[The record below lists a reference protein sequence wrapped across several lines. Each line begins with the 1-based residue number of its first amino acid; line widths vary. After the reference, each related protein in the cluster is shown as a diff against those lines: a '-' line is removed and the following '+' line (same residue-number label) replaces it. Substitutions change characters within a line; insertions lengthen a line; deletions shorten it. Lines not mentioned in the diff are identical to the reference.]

1 LRIHFDITI
10 IGGGIL
16 GTSIAYFLSSVCSS
30 SNILL
35 VEQESKVAFHTSSR
49 NTGKVHAPFLYD
61 PVNKK
66 LFAKAASLGYDMWHK
81 YSMLKKVQFN
91 EDGVLEVATD
101 ESGIDRLQKYM
112 KWGEANGLKLE
123 RNLKFLEDTEVK
135 DIEPNV
141 RCCAALYC
149 LKDASTDYG
158 SLAMS
163 LLQDS
168 ESFGCKVLL
177 GYRVKQIK
185 RSGDVT
191 TISLIKLENKEET
204 GISTNF
210 VINAAGGNALD
221 IAHSMHVAKEYSDFH
236 FRGEYWVA
244 PPEYRDLTKL
254 SIYSVPKYPEYPFL
268 DPHWIVHLDRRCE
281 VGPNAVPVFSPYAYR
296 WTDNLRNALPK
307 IIELSMTVGGR
318 KIFYNRQFLTLASYE
333 LKSSLSKTAM
343 INRVKEF
350 LPQLKPA
357 AFSQRGTAGIRSSLI
372 DKEGKFVPDTLIIN
386 EYSSIHVLNFNS
398 PGATGALP
406 IAAMLVN
413 KLAQD
418 GIVSWSNC
426 KATKSLWDIRL
437 VADEMKG

>member
-1 LRIHFDITI
+1 MRTHFDITI

-16 GTSIAYFLSSVCSS
+16 GTSIASFLSSVCSS

-35 VEQESKVAFHTSSR
+35 IEQERKVAFHTSSR

-61 PVNKK
+61 PVKKK

-91 EDGVLEVATD
+91 EDGVLEVATN
-101 ESGIDRLQKYM
+101 ERGIDRLQKYM
-112 KWGEANGLKLE
+112 KWGEANGLTLE
-123 RNLKFLEDTEVK
+123 RNLRFLEQTEVK
-135 DIEPNV
+135 DMEPNV
-141 RCCAALYC
+141 QGCAALYC

-158 SLAMS
+158 TLAMR

-168 ESFGCKVLL
+168 ESFGCKILL

-185 RSGDVT
+185 RSGDIT
-191 TISLIKLENKEET
+191 NLSLIKLENKEEI
-204 GISTNF
+204 GISTDF
-210 VINAAGGNALD
+210 VVNAAGGNALD
-221 IAHSMHVAKEYSDFH
+221 IAHSMHIAKEYTDFH
-236 FRGEYWVA
+236 FRGEYWIS
-244 PPEYRDLTKL
+244 PSQYRDLTKL
-254 SIYSVPKYPEYPFL
+254 SIYSVPKYPDYPFL
-268 DPHWIVHLDRRCE
+268 DPHWIVHVGRMCE

-296 WTDNLRNALPK
+296 WSDNLKNAIPK
-307 IIELSMTVGGR
+307 IIESCMTVGGR
-318 KIFYNRQFLTLASYE
+318 KILYNRQFLTLASNE

-350 LPQLKPA
+350 LPQLRPA
-357 AFSQRGTAGIRSSLI
+357 AFTQRGTAGIRSSLI

-386 EYSSIHVLNFNS
+386 EYSSIHILNFNS

-418 GIVSWSNC
+418 GIISSSHG
-426 KATKSLWDIRL
+426 KEDKSLWDIEV
-437 VADEMKG
+437 VADDMNS